1 MAKKSMIEREKKRIK
16 LHKYAL
22 KRASLLKRIKAEEN
36 FNIKL
41 ELHSKY
47 NNYLVTARKREF
59 ETDVG
64 KLVDPVV
71 SSEILDYHVMFSVKW
86 HTNVYYQV

>member
-16 LHKYAL
+16 LHKKICS
-22 KRASLLKRIKAEEN
+22 KRASLLNVSSRR
-36 FNIKL
+36 KL
-41 ELHSKY
+41 QYKIELHS
-47 NNYLVTARKREF
+47 NNNNLVTARKREF

-71 SSEILDYHVMFSVKW
+71 SSEIFDYHVMFSVKW